1 MKWWLQSG
9 RQRQLLTKSLQ
20 GSSEFCL
27 HLLWLPSFL
36 LLCSSPSPP
45 YPPTKFLLNIS
56 RAIPAHYIRVKTPTQ
71 QNWSNLKAILTCWIM
86 GKKKCPKQQQNVF
99 FSVRWV
105 LRDTTSLFLAFPS
118 TLKIQSLR
126 GCILPHSS
134 RMFSLKDKAWIIY
147 HHCNKLWNCL
157 QL

>member
-1 MKWWLQSG
+1 MAPEWQTKTAPDQVFAG
-9 RQRQLLTKSLQ
+9 QLWILFASPLATFIFAVVLIPLST
-20 GSSEFCL
+20 
-27 HLLWLPSFL
+27 LPSNQIFAEYITCNTCTL
-36 LLCSSPSPP
+36 YQGKNSNPAELKQFKSN
-45 YPPTKFLLNIS
+45 FNLLN
-56 RAIPAHYIRVKTPTQ
+56 H
-71 QNWSNLKAILTCWIM
+71 
-86 GKKKCPKQQQNVF
+86 GGKKCPKQQQNVF